1 MRFFG
6 FAILAMS
13 AVCAGENK
21 LNFLDEPSA
30 NDGVEIEVTPRALDF
45 GALTASDAPVLRT
58 FTIASTGPNPLEIE
72 TIEIIGDQG
81 ASFTIITPE
90 LNFELDSG
98 ETKDI
103 EVSFSPLDANAIYA
117 EALIESNAGN
127 EPQATVDLVAEGL
140 IGALAI
146 SPNPYDYGIHNVGCP
161 VDSDFTITNVGSDDV
176 TISEINQF
184 GNDFTLSNP
193 NILPIT
199 LAPEQSIDVEMSFI
213 AMEQDQVAS
222 EIHVVSDEP
231 MGTRVATQTGAG
243 NITNQIT
250 QEWEFAVNPASDIMF
265 SVDASCSMSNNTQQ
279 LASNFSTFMSQL
291 SNYTNDWQV
300 MVTGGDTGCNAG
312 GILTPQTPNYASIF
326 QNAVRCKENPLVSNL
341 FWNCDGMGGDY
352 TEALLTEARNAV
364 ENTDAGEC
372 NAGFIREEALLHI
385 VLVSDEPE
393 QSDLITGETW
403 QQLSDQ
409 IIAKRGSAGMVRIS
423 SIVGDAPDPNDPN
436 DQGGCESGGLFGS
449 DAVAG
454 TGYTDA
460 TDYTGGVFLS
470 ICDNW
475 ASGNNLQLLAEASVL
490 LEAYPL
496 DYQALEESITVMV
509 NGYEVT
515 ANNWHYDS
523 ATQSVVFDANPPAEG
538 ATVTITY
545 SPIGVC
551 E

>member
-6 FAILAMS
+6 FVIFAMS
-13 AVCAGENK
+13 AACAGENK
-21 LNFLDEPSA
+21 LNSLDESFA
-30 NDGVEIEVTPRALDF
+30 NDGVKIEVTPRSLDF

-72 TIEIIGDQG
+72 TIEIMGDQG
-81 ASFTIITPE
+81 ASFTIITSD
-90 LNFELDSG
+90 LNFELASG

-140 IGALAI
+140 IGSLAI

-213 AMEQDQVAS
+213 AMEQAQVAS

-243 NITNQIT
+243 YITNQIT
-250 QEWEFAVNPASDIMF
+250 QEWEFAVDPASDIMF
-265 SVDASCSMSNNTQQ
+265 SVDASCSMSDNTSQ
-279 LASNFSTFMSQL
+279 LASNFSTFISQL

-312 GILTPQTPNYASIF
+312 GILTPQTPNYAHTF
-326 QNAVRCKENPLVSNL
+326 QEAVKCKELSSLSGQCWP
-341 FWNCDGMGGDY
+341 MGGDY
-352 TEALLTEARNAV
+352 TEALLTEARNAI

-372 NAGFIREEALLHI
+372 NAGFIRQDAMLHI

-393 QSDLITGETW
+393 QSDLISGETW

-436 DQGGCESGGLFGS
+436 DLGGCESGGWFGS

-496 DYQALEESITVMV
+496 DYQALESSIQVMV
-509 NGYEVT
+509 NGYEV
-515 ANNWHYDS
+515 NSMNWHYDS